1 MLLKTTLKIKV
12 WLLENKSTARNKKSS
27 FQETV
32 SYFRRPGEDYNPSV
46 GPVSAPWCEQA
57 EHCQSKMTSSSTL
70 VWTCLTKPTD
80 FMTVAWVSDIFWWVL
95 SLPSTVK
102 PICHRKQELSGP
114 LLPWFLP
121 WAHVTD
127 VKGRSC
133 GNGMLP
139 AASFSMTG
147 LGQWWSG
154 EAYPRTH
161 RPLQALQPHTDCNS
175 ALGWNPWTAVRP
187 HMVHWSWVPPGVWQ
201 YPAWEQFIKRWAAAQ
216 DFCTGLD
223 PESHLWVEI
232 TKHWG
237 LYRCCRWA
245 LRGHLNVKFYHY

>member
-32 SYFRRPGEDYNPSV
+32 GYFRRPGEDYNPSA
-46 GPVSAPWCEQA
+46 GPVSAPWCKQA

-80 FMTVAWVSDIFWWVL
+80 FMTVAEGLTS
-95 SLPSTVK
+95 SGGS
-102 PICHRKQELSGP
+102 CHCPALWSPFAIENENCQVHCCPDFCPELMWRM
-114 LLPWFLP
+114 L
-121 WAHVTD
+121 
-127 VKGRSC
+127 KGEAVENR
-133 GNGMLP
+133 MLP